1 QQSALGSDL
10 SQYDPAIPGRAEPE
24 CRAGG
29 HWPSHVRDRM
39 GASSSVGGVM
49 QDRPTVHE
57 LLQAVIHFLDE
68 EAVPN
73 LTGSRQFYGRVAANA
88 LRTVQR
94 ELEHEEEQLTE
105 EWERLNL
112 LLVAEDRPS
121 TRAGLRQAIRRRT
134 EELCQRIRQ
143 GEADA

>member
-1 QQSALGSDL
+1 
-10 SQYDPAIPGRAEPE
+10 
-24 CRAGG
+24 
-29 HWPSHVRDRM
+29 
-39 GASSSVGGVM
+39 M

-57 LLQAVIHFLDE
+57 LLHAVIHFLDE

-94 ELEHEEEQLTE
+94 ELEHEEEHLME
-105 EWERLNL
+105 EWERLNQL
-112 LLVAEDRPS
+112 LSQEDRPS

-134 EELCQRIRQ
+134 EALCQRIRQ
-143 GEADA
+143 GEADTGPYQKHVLAHVRESVREKLLVSNPGWITRPES

>member
-1 QQSALGSDL
+1 
-10 SQYDPAIPGRAEPE
+10 
-24 CRAGG
+24 
-29 HWPSHVRDRM
+29 
-39 GASSSVGGVM
+39 M

-57 LLQAVIHFLDE
+57 LLHAVIRFLNE

-105 EWERLNL
+105 EWERLNQL
-112 LLVAEDRPS
+112 LSREDRPS

-134 EELCQRIRQ
+134 EALCLRIRQ
-143 GEADA
+143 GEADTGPYRKHVLAHVRESVREKLLVSNPGWITRPES

>member
-1 QQSALGSDL
+1 
-10 SQYDPAIPGRAEPE
+10 
-24 CRAGG
+24 
-29 HWPSHVRDRM
+29 M
-39 GASSSVGGVM
+39 M

-68 EAVPN
+68 EAVPH

-105 EWERLNL
+105 EWERLNQL
-112 LLVAEDRPS
+112 LSPENRPS
-121 TRAGLRQAIRRRT
+121 TRAGLRQALRRRT
-134 EELCQRIRQ
+134 EELCQRIRR
-143 GEADA
+143 GDADAGPYRKQVVAHVRESVREKLLVNNPGWITRPES

>member
-1 QQSALGSDL
+1 
-10 SQYDPAIPGRAEPE
+10 
-24 CRAGG
+24 
-29 HWPSHVRDRM
+29 
-39 GASSSVGGVM
+39 M

-57 LLQAVIHFLDE
+57 LLHAVIHFLDA

-94 ELEHEEEQLTE
+94 ELEHEEEHLTE
-105 EWERLNL
+105 EWERLNQL
-112 LLVAEDRPS
+112 LAREDRPS

-134 EELCQRIRQ
+134 EALCQRIRQ
-143 GEADA
+143 GEADTGSYRKQVLAHVRESVHEKLLVSNPGWITRPES